1 MNKFWHKIL
10 SLLIIFCLSCNSICY
25 AAHTNFTNN
34 NRNENYSFE
43 CNSNE
48 IIHDFLIENYPD
60 KSIKIQNNIT
70 EDIQDILIDQSFIQE
85 HSMLPDT
92 EYTPVYDSFAEV
104 NLAKFSKV
112 SYTKKIYDFENI
124 NNIKIKI
131 KSKKL
136 ISTKN
141 IEEEGQIVDFI
152 VAEDVIFNEKII
164 IPKNSI
170 IQARV
175 ETISPNM
182 SKGIPADLVI
192 GSFKYKNY
200 NLDGEISKTG
210 ANRLYWVLPTAFVMN
225 TLFFGCG
232 YVLWA
237 IRGGHAKF
245 RPNQIFEINLPED
258 IKTAL
263 LNRTTANK

>member
-1 MNKFWHKIL
+1 MNFEDNGDNENFSDNKF
-10 SLLIIFCLSCNSICY
+10 SG
-25 AAHTNFTNN
+25 
-34 NRNENYSFE
+34 
-43 CNSNE
+43 E
-48 IIHDFLIENYPD
+48 IISDFLIENYPD
-60 KSIKIQNNIT
+60 KTVKTEKIIH
-70 EDIQDILIDQSFIQE
+70 EKFQDNLINQSFIQE
-85 HSMLPDT
+85 HSNLPNT
-92 EYTPVYDSFAEV
+92 EYTPVYDKFAEA
-104 NLAKFSKV
+104 NLSKYSKV
-112 SYTKKIYDFENI
+112 SYNKKLYDFENI
-124 NNIKIKI
+124 NHIKIKI

-141 IEEEGQIVDFI
+141 IAEEGQIVDFI
-152 VAEDVIFNEKII
+152 VAEDVIVNDKII
-164 IPKNSI
+164 IPKNSV

-182 SKGIPADLVI
+182 SKGVPADLVI

-210 ANRLYWVLPTAFVMN
+210 ANRLYWVLPTAFIMN

-245 RPNQIFEINLPED
+245 RPNQIFEINLPD
-258 IKTAL
+258 DVQFVLANI
-263 LNRTTANK
+263 TTANK